1 MEKQT
6 ISIQIQTEGETCQ
19 MSDEEIRAWYQTKV
33 AGLFNPA
40 YGTPKITVEV
50 KREKLQSMQ

>member
-6 ISIQIQTEGETCQ
+6 ITIQIQTEGETCQ

-33 AGLFNPA
+33 AGLFNPE

-50 KREKLQSMQ
+50 KRENLASKQ

>member
-6 ISIQIQTEGETCQ
+6 ITIRIETKGEPCQ
-19 MSDEEIRAWYQTKV
+19 MSDEEIRSWYETKV

-50 KREKLQSMQ
+50 KRENC